1 MDYNKKNTVD
11 SDVRMSIFNPLR
23 VEVDMATSVIHSK
36 TYPTHLDGLLY
47 WSIYV
52 FCKDHQQTISELDK
66 TLSKSHGVYHAS
78 QALFDSSSNLTI
90 FFAHGDLEKIQ
101 FYLNSMSN
109 NKGQHSEIGE
119 IKTIKISRIVEDYSW
134 FLDDKLNRIL
144 PTSIFYDSRKEPVRS
159 CRYLPNYKNS
169 AATECYIPIK
179 NTLIA

>member
-1 MDYNKKNTVD
+1 
-11 SDVRMSIFNPLR
+11 MSIFNPLR
-23 VEVDMATSVIHSK
+23 VEVDMETSVIHSK
-36 TYPTHLDGLLY
+36 KYPTHLDGLLY

-66 TLSKSHGVYHAS
+66 ILSKSHGVYHAS
-78 QALFDSSSNLTI
+78 QALLDSDSQLTI
-90 FFAHGDLEKIQ
+90 FFAHGDMERIQ
-101 FYLNSMSN
+101 FYLNGLKN
-109 NKGQHSEIGE
+109 TNTGLNTGIGE
-119 IKTIKISRIVEDYSW
+119 IRKIEIIRIVEDCSW

>member
-1 MDYNKKNTVD
+1 MD
-11 SDVRMSIFNPLR
+11 SDVRMSVFNPLR

-36 TYPTHLDGLLY
+36 TYPMHLDGLLY
-47 WSIYV
+47 CSIYA
-52 FCKDHQQTISELDK
+52 FCNDHEQTIIELDK

-78 QALFDSSSNLTI
+78 QALIDSDSKLTI
-90 FFAHGDLEKIQ
+90 FFAHGNMEKIQ
-101 FYLNSMSN
+101 FYLNGLKDTQTDSN
-109 NKGQHSEIGE
+109 TEIGEIGE
-119 IKTIKISRIVEDYSW
+119 IKISRIIEDCSW

-144 PTSIFYDSRKEPVRS
+144 PTSIFYNSRKEPVRS